1 MARNDPMDLGPV
13 EFAAH
18 NNVLRLTVAGT
29 NPDASPP
36 FFPFGIHG
44 VELALP

>member
-1 MARNDPMDLGPV
+1 MDIAPV

-18 NNVLRLTVAGT
+18 ENLVRLTIAGT

-36 FFPFGIHG
+36 FFQLRIDGI
-44 VELALP
+44 ELALQ